1 MGKKPFID
9 RKNAK
14 HFQLVHRSQR
24 DPLINDNEASSRVLV
39 EVVPPNLRVMF
50 FLIQMK
56 NKRKFFK
63 NNFFLMK
70 GQTNC

>member
-14 HFQLVHRSQR
+14 YFQVVHRSQR

-39 EVVPPNLRVMF
+39 EVVPSNLRVTLF
-50 FLIQMK
+50 FIS
-56 NKRKFFK
+56 
-63 NNFFLMK
+63 
-70 GQTNC
+70 TN